1 MESTISMYLFGE
13 RILVMCV
20 DGHVAMIFTLCEPH
34 FFRRPVS
41 TAEPDLKQLVE
52 SGMDTSNGAR
62 VFSQFV
68 WNFHD
73 CLGCKL

>member
-1 MESTISMYLFGE
+1 MYLFGE

-20 DGHVAMIFTLCEPH
+20 DGHVAMIFTSCGCH

-52 SGMDTSNGAR
+52 PGMDMEWTQGMEDVC
-62 VFSQFV
+62 VFSI
-68 WNFHD
+68 
-73 CLGCKL
+73 CLEFSRLFGL